1 MRSPQFNDKFLK
13 PQPVLLELSGA
24 LLANKTKEK
33 IDEIITRSIDTKGLE
48 EFDAVKLKSFK
59 QVSAFNLVLEVI

>member
-1 MRSPQFNDKFLK
+1 M
-13 PQPVLLELSGA
+13 LELSGA